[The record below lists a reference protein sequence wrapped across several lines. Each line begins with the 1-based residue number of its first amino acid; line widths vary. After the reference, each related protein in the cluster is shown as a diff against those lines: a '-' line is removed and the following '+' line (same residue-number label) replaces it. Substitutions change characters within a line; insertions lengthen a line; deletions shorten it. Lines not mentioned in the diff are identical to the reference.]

1 MIYDRLT
8 DEALADRLVRIA
20 GDVRAFPVAER
31 QEILAEAA
39 KRLLEKEAKLNRFKD
54 QVRERAI
61 EEADRRGW
69 CGEFDDIIRAFGLA
83 GRWSNFHVTVSYRE
97 FNRNRTSQSQ
107 PVYLPGKQEATKA
120 CIARSIDH
128 ANQLVKNYYER
139 HQGMADVE
147 VVRTVRDSDV
157 MGSSGPRVSERDVVT

>member
-20 GDVRAFPVAER
+20 GDVRTFPVVER

-39 KRLLEKEAKLNRFKD
+39 KRLIAKDEKLKQFKER
-54 QVRERAI
+54 VRERAI

-83 GRWSNFHVTVSYRE
+83 GRWSNYHVTVSYLA

-107 PVYLPGKQEATKA
+107 PIYLPGKQEATKA

-139 HQGMADVE
+139 HQGYVDVE

-157 MGSSGPRVSERDVVT
+157 MGSSGPRVSERDVAT

>member
-20 GDVRAFPVAER
+20 GDVRAFPVVER
-31 QEILAEAA
+31 QAILAEAA
-39 KRLLEKEAKLNRFKD
+39 KRLMAKDEKLNKFKE

-61 EEADRRGW
+61 AEADRRGW

-83 GRWSNFHVTVSYRE
+83 GRWSNYHVTVSYRA

-107 PVYLPGKQEATKA
+107 PIYLPGKQEATKA
-120 CIARSIDH
+120 CIARSIQH
-128 ANQLVKNYYER
+128 ANQLVLNYYER
-139 HQGMADVE
+139 HQGYVDVE
-147 VVRTVRDSDV
+147 VVKTVRDEPL
-157 MGSSGPRVSERDVVT
+157 MGARGDRVAEGEVAT